1 MTTSLPKSWLRWFS
15 VAVFMLLALCYVS
28 FFSKSEAIPAKKEL
42 STFPKTINTWKG
54 AETFFDGQVYD
65 VLGVDDSALINYRSP
80 DGKSVGLY
88 IGYYQSQR
96 EGDLIH
102 SPKNCLPGSG
112 WLITQ
117 TTVEPLTIPGEKAR
131 TIDVIKLLM
140 EKDADRQVVLYWFQ
154 SRGRFIASEYLQKI
168 YMVWDSLTKNRTD
181 EAFVRLIAPVGS
193 RGEEYTTEYLKEFAE
208 QIIPILE
215 EYLPG
220 ETA

>member
-1 MTTSLPKSWLRWFS
+1 MSPLLRKTWLRWFLT
-15 VAVFMLLALCYVS
+15 AAFMLIAFCYIS
-28 FFSKSEAIPAKKEL
+28 FFSKSEAVPAKKEL
-42 STFPKTINTWKG
+42 STFPKAINTWAG
-54 AETFFDGQVYD
+54 TETFFSDKVYD
-65 VLGVDDSALINYRSP
+65 VLGVDDSTLINYRSP
-80 DGKSVGLY
+80 GGKSLQLY

-112 WLITQ
+112 WSITR
-117 TTVEPLTIPGEKAR
+117 TTSESLTIPEEKPR
-131 TIDVIKLLM
+131 HIDIIKLIM
-140 EKDADRQVVLYWFQ
+140 EKDNNRQVVLYWFQ
-154 SRGRFIASEYLQKI
+154 SRGRFIASEYFQKI
-168 YMVWDSLTKNRTD
+168 YMVWDSITKNRTD